1 MSSGHKAMTLFLTV
15 IVGLLLVILGLC
27 ADWPRWAWAA
37 SAALLAVI
45 GVMTHRLLAP
55 KPEPFPRELLPEP
68 DLPLPETVRQ
78 EQRVAHVALPSSVAD
93 YDFSFSATVRWLVLD
108 APPDAPYIN
117 PGGLAI
123 DAVLQ
128 RARVVTAQH
137 PPHRSAFAQHQLDG
151 VLATMRVDSTGRIM
165 AMAFD
170 VALSLPEHDRERL
183 AKLSDVRKD
192 EDVWEH
198 ERNYERSK
206 RVYLGDDVLK
216 DTGSAVV
223 WWLSRNEKE
232 VEGAVDRIGL
242 LAQLSAAAKNEP
254 VAPPFEHLVSPPRTV
269 FADSPQSA
277 DWQQPYDI
285 GDATASDNGSGDG
298 LSVDSLLEWFGF
310 SATDPDVD
318 LFAER
323 LIHLASVHGKTDA
336 VDEIRRRF
344 GHDPAEQGDDD
355 GVGDSAPP
363 PGDDPPH

>member
-1 MSSGHKAMTLFLTV
+1 MTLFLTV
-15 IVGLLLVILGLC
+15 ILGLLLVILGLC

-45 GVMTHRLLAP
+45 GVVTNRALAP
-55 KPEPFPRELLPEP
+55 KAEAFPRDLLPEP
-68 DLPLPETVRQ
+68 DLPLPEPARQ
-78 EQRVAHVALPSSVAD
+78 EQRVAHVALSSSVAD
-93 YDFSFSATVRWLVLD
+93 YDFSFSATVRWLVLE
-108 APPDAPYIN
+108 APSDAPYIN
-117 PGGLAI
+117 PAGLAI

-128 RARVVTAQH
+128 RARVVTAQQ
-137 PPHRSAFAQHQLDG
+137 PPHRSAFVQHQLDG
-151 VLATMRVDSTGRIM
+151 ALATMRVDATGRIM

-170 VALSLPEHDRERL
+170 VSLSLPEHDRERL

-206 RVYLGDDVLK
+206 RAYLGDDVLK

-242 LAQLSAAAKNEP
+242 LAQLSAAAKNET
-254 VAPPFEHLVSPPRTV
+254 VAPPFEHLVSPPSTV
-269 FADSPQSA
+269 FEDGGSTDGWESA
-277 DWQQPYDI
+277 ERSRPYEA
-285 GDATASDNGSGDG
+285 GTPASENGSGSG

-310 SATDPDVD
+310 STADPDVS
-318 LFAER
+318 LFADR

-344 GHDPAEQGDDD
+344 DHDPTEPGDDD
-355 GVGDSAPP
+355 VAGAGSPPDDEPAP
-363 PGDDPPH
+363 